1 MRRGIDMREYD
12 EQTLHKVQQYE
23 LEILKDFIDLCNR
36 HHIRYFGI
44 AGTGI
49 GAIRHKGFIP
59 WDDDIDVAMLREDY
73 EKFQNVAIQ
82 EYGDKYKLLNA
93 ETRENY
99 PLMTAQWAKIGTEF
113 RTMPFKR
120 VDCDFGIYLDIF
132 PLDFV
137 SDDEKARLKQG
148 RTAWFWSKLMILRI
162 LPFPELAF
170 TGIKRQLFHA
180 VFWIVH
186 WMLRVL
192 HISPSW
198 LYQKAY
204 KATTRYNH
212 LHTKRVAFLCE
223 TSPFSNEFDYDDI
236 FPLQTLN
243 FEGLE
248 MAFPRH
254 LDKILTKYYGN
265 YMELPPVDKRKNH
278 YPYTLD
284 FGDGK

>member
-1 MRRGIDMREYD
+1 MREYD
-12 EQTLHKVQQYE
+12 ELTLHKVQQYE
-23 LEILKDFIDLCNR
+23 REILKDFIDLCNR

-73 EKFQNVAIQ
+73 EKFQVIANQ

-93 ETRENY
+93 ETRKNY

-113 RTMPFKR
+113 RTVPFKH

-132 PLDFV
+132 PLDYV
-137 SDDEKARLKQG
+137 SDDEKERLKQG

-162 LPFPELAF
+162 LPFPELSF
-170 TGIKRQLFHA
+170 TGIKRKLFHT
-180 VFWIVH
+180 VFWIAH
-186 WMLRVL
+186 WTLRIL

-223 TSPFSNEFDYDDI
+223 TLPFSNEFDIDDI

-248 MAFPRH
+248 MAFPKH
-254 LDKILTKYYGN
+254 LDKILTKYYGD
-265 YMELPPVDKRKNH
+265 YMQLPPVEKRKNH
-278 YPYTLD
+278 FPYTLD
-284 FGDGK
+284 FGDEK